1 MVDIAFP
8 VLAFFASL
16 AIVMFVFSIIAKRL
30 IDAYIPVL
38 SLLAGVIWI
47 TLFVTYDKID
57 VLGSP
62 VNSTNTITPTQVDY
76 MDVNIGT
83 SVTKL
88 SGGGVNNIFAGE
100 EIVNTDSMLY
110 NKRIDQ
116 ACMSLTKTGSPTG
129 TVNIAVYD
137 SVVTPTQANYLYL
150 LGTKDSTTLTT
161 TQTSYCFIGV
171 DTYITTT
178 NQAIGA
184 FFNGGSAGN
193 EVNVFSNATGNVF
206 DGTNSIR
213 TRYVASW
220 SDFTTTDTR
229 MSVSLN
235 GIQEQTLNEY
245 SKQDIGF
252 ETNEG
257 ARLKLFFLIIGISFM
272 LTGIAER
279 YAGRNT

>member
-116 ACMSLTKTGSPTG
+116 VCMSLTKTGSPTG

-161 TQTSYCFIGV
+161 TQTSYCFIGI